1 MNYTV
6 KTLCIVAVA
15 TCLFSCSSKNNT
27 TESKVLSVKT
37 FVCQPY
43 DLPESITY
51 SGKIIARQSA
61 DVAFRISGPI
71 ADLPVKIGDK
81 LKKGQ
86 LIAQMDD
93 RDYKIQLSATQA
105 EFDGIKAQA
114 DRVIELY
121 KRGSA
126 TESDHDKAISA
137 LQQITAKLNAHT
149 NALNDT
155 KLTAPYDAVV
165 EKIMFHNGETVG
177 AGYPVVSL
185 ISAGAPIIHIAV
197 PERIKNSLDNLVGIE
212 AEINGQKYRMS
223 VRNCAAKANFNQLY
237 ELDLDFQDS
246 GNISYPEPGLVANV
260 TFTMNLDNTSGIAV
274 PVSAIITDSKG
285 QSCVWLYKNNVVR
298 QHYVEIVKI
307 KKNDMAIVYSGLQ
320 QGDTIVSAGVSYLH
334 DGQKVKPIP
343 EMSETN
349 IGNIL

>member
-15 TCLFSCSSKNNT
+15 ACLSSCSLKNNT
-27 TESKVLSVKT
+27 SESRVLSVKT
-37 FVCQPY
+37 FICQPY

-51 SGKIIARQSA
+51 SGKTVARQSA

-71 ADLPVKIGDK
+71 AGLPVKVGDK

-114 DRVIELY
+114 ERVIELY

-126 TESDHDKAISA
+126 TESDYEKATSA
-137 LQQITAKLNAHT
+137 LQQITAKLNAHR
-149 NALNDT
+149 NALDDT

-197 PERIKNSLDNLVGIE
+197 PERIKNSLDNLVGTE
-212 AEINGQKYRMS
+212 AEINGRKYRMS

-237 ELDLDFQDS
+237 ELDLEFQDS
-246 GNISYPEPGLVANV
+246 GNISYPEPGLAANV
-260 TFTMNLDNTSGIAV
+260 TFTLNADNAAGIAI

-285 QSCVWLYKNNVVR
+285 KSCIWLYENNVVR
-298 QHYVEIVKI
+298 QRYVEIVRI
-307 KKNDMAIVYSGLQ
+307 RKNDMAIVCSGLQ
-320 QGDTIVSAGVSYLH
+320 PGDTIVSAGVSYLH
-334 DGQKVKPIP
+334 DGQKVRPIP